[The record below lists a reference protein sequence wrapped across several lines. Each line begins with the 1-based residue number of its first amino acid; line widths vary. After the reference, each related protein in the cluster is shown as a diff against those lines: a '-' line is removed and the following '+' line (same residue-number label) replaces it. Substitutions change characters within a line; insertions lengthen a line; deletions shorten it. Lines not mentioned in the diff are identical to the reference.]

1 MHKMCKTEGI
11 TALWKGLLP
20 PIIVET
26 PKRAVKVCIEHFSN
40 PNFFLIILDLSL

>member
-1 MHKMCKTEGI
+1 MHKMYKTEGI

-26 PKRAVKVCIEHFSN
+26 PKRAVKVCVKYFDN
-40 PNFFLIILDLSL
+40 QNLFKLY